1 MRAEVV
7 RLHDPSSALYSGAAA
22 AVDHVERLKAE
33 CGYVL
38 RSVDWCLELCGVSLL
53 DAFFDKLGGD
63 LATVGAV
70 AEEWRRAGLAAR
82 VLADNYRAM
91 AAAVPQVWV
100 GDAAQ
105 VVAARWEEFAAN
117 LDDTAECVEATHL
130 AVEGMLAA
138 TVSALEV
145 LALLLSLVDEVVV
158 GFAGSAGKVLGELA
172 TGGRR
177 VRRIIRLGRE
187 AFATL
192 DALADLVPGL
202 VRLGALTSATLTA
215 LDYSVLLLDAG
226 VNAGAACDADDL
238 TEHLPFRASRAA
250 G

>member
-7 RLHDPSSALYSGAAA
+7 VPLHDPASVLHSGATTSV
-22 AVDHVERLKAE
+22 VDIERLKAE

-63 LATVGAV
+63 LATVGTI
-70 AEEWRRAGLAAR
+70 AEEWRRTGLAAR

-91 AAAVPQVWV
+91 AAAVPQVWL
-100 GDAAQ
+100 GDAAEA
-105 VVAARWEEFAAN
+105 VAARWEEFATN
-117 LDDTAECVEATHL
+117 LDDTAECVEVTHL
-130 AVEGMLAA
+130 AVEDMLAA
-138 TVSALEV
+138 VRSALEV
-145 LALLLSLVDEVVV
+145 LALVLSLVDEVVV
-158 GFAGSAGKVLGELA
+158 GFAGSAGKVLSELA

-187 AFATL
+187 AFEVL

-215 LDYSVLLLDAG
+215 LDYSVLLLDVD
-226 VNAGAACDADDL
+226 VNADNARRADEVAD
-238 TEHLPFRASRAA
+238 HLPFRSSRA